1 VVFPGAPVSST
12 NKPDRHNITEM
23 LLKVALSVKQT
34 LHTVSVAAKS
44 LWPIS
49 SIIVSLLYINELIEL
64 ILVLNRDEILLDE
77 LPSINQFIDR
87 CMVLY

>member
-1 VVFPGAPVSST
+1 
-12 NKPDRHNITEM
+12 M

-34 LHTVSVAAKS
+34 LHTVSVAAKR
-44 LWPIS
+44 LWPIP

-87 CMVLY
+87 CIVLY

>member
-1 VVFPGAPVSST
+1 VNCDRSVVFPGAPVSST

-44 LWPIS
+44 LANS
-49 SIIVSLLYINELIEL
+49 FHNCLFIIY
-64 ILVLNRDEILLDE
+64 
-77 LPSINQFIDR
+77 
-87 CMVLY
+87 

>member
-1 VVFPGAPVSST
+1 
-12 NKPDRHNITEM
+12 M

-34 LHTVSVAAKS
+34 LHTVSVAAKR
-44 LWPIS
+44 LWPIP

>member
-1 VVFPGAPVSST
+1 
-12 NKPDRHNITEM
+12 M

-34 LHTVSVAAKS
+34 LHTVSVAAKR
-44 LWPIS
+44 LWPIP

-87 CMVLY
+87 CMVLF

>member
-1 VVFPGAPVSST
+1 
-12 NKPDRHNITEM
+12 M

-44 LWPIS
+44 LWPIP

-87 CMVLY
+87 CMVLF